1 MGLLALLGYGLP
13 VLNLLALALTFRKE
27 KKKND
32 GMVQSDMLK
41 GNAFQGSTT
50 ARNTYNSLLQQE
62 LRTIQRSAGFR
73 EVLPCFEPCQNDA

>member
-1 MGLLALLGYGLP
+1 MK
-13 VLNLLALALTFRKE
+13 NL
-27 KKKND
+27 

-73 EVLPCFEPCQNDA
+73 EVLP